1 VGSIS
6 LQMIRTTSLFG
17 VRITAKNKFFES
29 ISAHYPITFSQNNIM
44 TTTNFPEFHNWLIEQ
59 DRSEKTVNG
68 YLADLERFATWF
80 AHTNG
85 AELTPVGLTPT
96 DIRLYRTWLQERQAK
111 PATINRQLAAIRA
124 YAKCSQESGQISTD
138 PMRGVRPVP
147 IQKLAPK
154 WLDRGQQNSL
164 ISTAEKALNAA
175 QTESAKMLAQRDLTI
190 IQVLLN
196 TGLRIGELCDLT
208 LADVVVSPKKGKIIV
223 RQGKGERRREIPL
236 NAEARKSLTDW
247 RAIRGDEGNLL
258 FTGKRG
264 EGISVSGV
272 HRRLAELG
280 RIAKVEVHAHTLRH
294 TFSKNLID
302 SGVSLEKVASLL
314 GHSSLN
320 TTRIYTTP
328 GERDLEVAV
337 ERLVG

>member
-1 VGSIS
+1 
-6 LQMIRTTSLFG
+6 MD
-17 VRITAKNKFFES
+17 
-29 ISAHYPITFSQNNIM
+29 
-44 TTTNFPEFHNWLIEQ
+44 TTNFSEFQTWLSEQ
-59 DRSEKTVNG
+59 DRSEKTTTG
-68 YLADLERFATWF
+68 YLADLVRFSAWF
-80 AHTNG
+80 EQANDN
-85 AELTPVGLTPT
+85 ELTPLSLTPT
-96 DIRLYRTWLQERQAK
+96 DIRLYRSWLQERQAK

-124 YAKCSQESGQISTD
+124 YSKWGQDSGQISND
-138 PMRGVRPVP
+138 PARGIRP
-147 IQKLAPK
+147 IQMQKLAPK

-175 QTESAKMLAQRDLTI
+175 QTEAAKMLAQRDLTI

-196 TGLRIGELCDLT
+196 TGLRIGELCDLS
-208 LADVVVSPKKGKIIV
+208 LVDVVMSPKKGKIIV
-223 RQGKGERRREIPL
+223 RRGKGERRREIPL
-236 NAEARKSLTDW
+236 NIEARKSLNDW
-247 RAIRGDEGNLL
+247 RTIRRDEGTLL
-258 FTGKRG
+258 FAGKRG

-320 TTRIYTTP
+320 TTRIYITP
-328 GERDLEVAV
+328 GERDLEAAV
-337 ERLVG
+337 EQLAG